1 MGASFQASISALF
14 FNTLLDILLTPSK
27 LQALQRFAVKDPLLE
42 APGEPETDPASINIG
57 QVSALAVIVLNLS
70 VILLSMLLFA
80 VSVRL
85 SIHTGASLHN
95 MHVTQCHSR
104 RTYSGWRRP
113 IGTAVSGWC
122 GEFGTNNTGC
132 CTQVTTTRRVDMRML
147 SYRFGML

>member
-27 LQALQRFAVKDPLLE
+27 LEALQSFAVKDPLLE
-42 APGEPETDPASINIG
+42 APDEPAKDPASVNIG

-85 SIHTGASLHN
+85 SVHTGVPLYRI
-95 MHVTQCHSR
+95 HVAEC
-104 RTYSGWRRP
+104 
-113 IGTAVSGWC
+113 
-122 GEFGTNNTGC
+122 
-132 CTQVTTTRRVDMRML
+132 
-147 SYRFGML
+147 